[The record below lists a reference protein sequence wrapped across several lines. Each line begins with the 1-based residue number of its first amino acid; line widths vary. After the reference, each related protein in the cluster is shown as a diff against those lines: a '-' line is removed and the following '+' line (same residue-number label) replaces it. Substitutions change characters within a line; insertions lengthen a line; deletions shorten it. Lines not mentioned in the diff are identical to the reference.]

1 MRKTLAIF
9 FSAGIL
15 LAADFW
21 TTKPFTEWSDKEIA
35 KIVSDSPWAKRVSL
49 SMGLPPSGLD
59 TPGAGGRRGGAGAVG
74 GGASGDASTQVP
86 GGGGGGGLSGGDVGG
101 GPGAGGPGGGGAP
114 SITFIVR
121 WQTAM
126 PVKQALMKNK
136 YGAETAGSEEAKKF
150 LAQEEKNYVLVLQ
163 GLPKMLAGAAA
174 QGENGIEKFKQ
185 GISLQ
190 RKGKEPILAE
200 KLQIV
205 PQEKTVDLYILFPRA
220 EAISIED
227 KEVEFVCK
235 MPRTDVKQKFKLKD
249 MMFQDKLAL

>member
-1 MRKTLAIF
+1 MRNTLALF

-35 KIVSDSPWAKRVSL
+35 KIVSDSPWARRVSI
-49 SMGLPPSGLD
+49 SMGLPPSGMD
-59 TPGAGGRRGGAGAVG
+59 HPGAGGRRGGAGAMG
-74 GGASGDASTQVP
+74 GVSGDASTQIPGAAGGSGGGMSAGEMGAP
-86 GGGGGGGLSGGDVGG
+86 GGGV
-101 GPGAGGPGGGGAP
+101 AP
-114 SITFIVR
+114 SITFVVR

-136 YGAETAGSEEAKKF
+136 YGAEAAGSEEAKRF

-174 QGENGIEKFKQ
+174 QGDNGAEKFKQ

-190 RKGKEPILAE
+190 RKGKEPIVAE
-200 KLQIV
+200 KLQLV
-205 PQEKTVDLYILFPRA
+205 PQEKTVDLYILFPRS
-220 EAISIED
+220 EAISLDD

-235 MPRTDVKQKFKLKD
+235 MPRADVKQKFKLKD
-249 MMFQDKLAL
+249 MVFQDKLAL

>member
-49 SMGLPPSGLD
+49 SMGLPPGGMD

-74 GGASGDASTQVP
+74 GGVSGDASAQIP
-86 GGGGGGGLSGGDVGG
+86 GGGGGGGGLSGGDMG
-101 GPGAGGPGGGGAP
+101 GGPGGGVAP

-136 YGAETAGSEEAKKF
+136 YGAEAAGSEEAKKF
-150 LAQEEKNYVLVLQ
+150 LAQEEKNYVVVLQ

-174 QGENGIEKFKQ
+174 QGENGVEKFKQ
-185 GISLQ
+185 GIALQ
-190 RKGKEPILAE
+190 RKGKQPILAE

-220 EAISIED
+220 DAISIED

-235 MPRTDVKQKFKLKD
+235 MPRSDVKQKFKLKD